1 VLPLRRLLAVAALA
15 VTVVACSGGG
25 EPDIEVVGDVQA
37 AEPVAGSSQ
46 VAMTL
51 ANRGD
56 GDDEL
61 VAASTPAALAV
72 ELHLTERD
80 DERTSMGVAEAIPLP
95 AGEEIAFRPGR
106 THLMLV
112 VPDETVRTGGTLELV
127 LEFERSEPLT
137 LDVPVVDLLDLAE
150 DAFDADAADA
160 EPAGWRRPSPGTDA

>member
-1 VLPLRRLLAVAALA
+1 VLRVRSLVVAAVAA
-15 VTVVACSGGG
+15 VTLVACGGG
-25 EPDIEVVGDVQA
+25 GAPAIEVVGDVQA

-72 ELHLTERD
+72 ELHLTEVD
-80 DERTSMGVAEAIPLP
+80 DDRTSMGVAETIPLP
-95 AGEEIAFRPGR
+95 AGEEVAFRPGR

-127 LEFERSEPLT
+127 LEFERSDPLT

-160 EPAGWRRPSPGTDA
+160 DPAG

>member
-1 VLPLRRLLAVAALA
+1 MPRLRAVIAVAAA
-15 VTVVACSGGG
+15 VALVACSGGG
-25 EPDIEVVGDVQA
+25 SPDLEVVGDVQA

-72 ELHLTERD
+72 ELHLTEQD
-80 DERTSMGVAEAIPLP
+80 DDRTSMGVAEAIPLP
-95 AGEEIAFRPGR
+95 AGEEVAFRPGR

-112 VPDETVRTGGTLELV
+112 VPDETVRTGGTFELV

-150 DAFDADAADA
+150 DAFDADAADVEA
-160 EPAGWRRPSPGTDA
+160 AD